1 MKGAAVESWD
11 GRDGETVRA
20 VVRVCEGETP
30 AEAFDI
36 ASAGA
41 WLAFDAGVRNLDDR
55 PWLWTRPPGEP
66 RRPAPTLLD
75 RLRGRTGSRAAPPAS
90 PPPPPPAVALCHR
103 DGRVR
108 EAALDVAR
116 TDPELRPLLVVRC
129 ADWVSPVREKART
142 LLAELPGGDLFPLA
156 ELILRLARRDR
167 GDFARALLEDALRE
181 GPAAGVLAL
190 TAHPDRATYRLAY
203 RIAVD
208 RALLTPTQLA
218 DTAAS
223 CGDVT
228 LQDLCADAAVAAVKP
243 GGAMD
248 PGAAVDLGVAVDP
261 SAAVDP
267 GAAVKPAGLVDP
279 DSAVDPDAAVDP
291 SAAVNPD
298 VAAVLDRLLA
308 ARSPRVRSAG
318 VTALRR
324 AGRHGEAEPFLADRS
339 AVVRACARYV
349 LRQGGVDPL
358 PVYRSLCTDPAARP
372 GAAAGLG
379 ECGDRAADAETLWAL
394 VEHPLPAVR
403 LNAITGL
410 RALDV
415 VQRERLTPSL
425 DDPSPAV
432 VRAATRALLPDAAGI
447 PELLLRERSGPDRP
461 RAVRVAADRLLR
473 AAGRQRRPEPGYR

>member
-20 VVRVCEGETP
+20 VVRVCEGAAPE
-30 AEAFDI
+30 EAFDI

-41 WLAFDAGVRNLDDR
+41 WLAFDAGVRSLDDR

-66 RRPAPTLLD
+66 ERPARTLLD
-75 RLRGRTGSRAAPPAS
+75 RLRGRTGSRAAPPAP

-108 EAALDVAR
+108 EAALDAVR
-116 TDPELRPLLVVRC
+116 TAPELRPLLVVRC
-129 ADWVSPVREKART
+129 ADWVAPVRAKART
-142 LLAELPGGDLFPLA
+142 LLAGLPGGALFPLA
-156 ELILRLARRDR
+156 GLILRLARRER
-167 GDFARALLEDALRE
+167 GDFVRALLADALRE
-181 GPAAGVLAL
+181 GPAAEVLAL
-190 TAHPDRATYRLAY
+190 TADPDRATYRLAY
-203 RIAVD
+203 RIAVE
-208 RALLTPTQLA
+208 RGLLTPMELA
-218 DTAAS
+218 ATAAS

-228 LQDLCADAAVAAVKP
+228 LQDLCAEAAV
-243 GGAMD
+243 
-248 PGAAVDLGVAVDP
+248 
-261 SAAVDP
+261 
-267 GAAVKPAGLVDP
+267 AAVKPAGLVDP
-279 DSAVDPDAAVDP
+279 GVAVAPDAAVDP
-291 SAAVNPD
+291 GAALDPGA
-298 VAAVLDRLLA
+298 AAVLDRLLA

-324 AGRHGEAEPFLADRS
+324 AGRHGDAERFLADRS
-339 AVVRACARYV
+339 ALVRACARYV

-358 PVYRSLCTDPAARP
+358 PLCRALCAEPAAYP

-379 ECGDRAADAETLWAL
+379 ECGDRATDTGTLWAL

-403 LNAITGL
+403 LHAIGGL

-415 VQRERLTPSL
+415 VVRERLTPLL

-432 VRAATRALLPDAAGI
+432 VRAATRALLPEAAGI
-447 PELLLRERSGPDRP
+447 PEHLLRERSAPDRP

-473 AAGRQRRPEPGYR
+473 AAGRQRLPEPGYR